1 MREAEGGYELCCPA
15 EYEAQGYEYFFGWV
29 DADFR
34 GLYCP
39 VKVTGSDPTVQFSFM
54 PAFDLSA
61 LDEMNYGYIPESTH
75 LLQLEYPHECASKLV
90 EFLETH
96 GLA

>member
-1 MREAEGGYELCCPA
+1 
-15 EYEAQGYEYFFGWV
+15 
-29 DADFR
+29 
-34 GLYCP
+34 
-39 VKVTGSDPTVQFSFM
+39 M

-61 LDEMNYGYIPESTH
+61 LDEMNYDYIPESTH
-75 LLQLEYPHECASKLV
+75 LLLLEYPRECASMLV

>member
-1 MREAEGGYELCCPA
+1 M
-15 EYEAQGYEYFFGWV
+15 
-29 DADFR
+29 
-34 GLYCP
+34 
-39 VKVTGSDPTVQFSFM
+39 KVIGSDPTYQFSFM

-61 LDEMNYGYIPESTH
+61 LDEMNYDYIPESTH